1 MRRVACASVQLK
13 FVVAEKEL
21 RRGVAAEKELRRGVV
36 DATEYS
42 C

>member
-13 FVVAEKEL
+13 FVVA
-21 RRGVAAEKELRRGVV
+21 GKELRRGVV

-42 C
+42 CCIRALKLRY